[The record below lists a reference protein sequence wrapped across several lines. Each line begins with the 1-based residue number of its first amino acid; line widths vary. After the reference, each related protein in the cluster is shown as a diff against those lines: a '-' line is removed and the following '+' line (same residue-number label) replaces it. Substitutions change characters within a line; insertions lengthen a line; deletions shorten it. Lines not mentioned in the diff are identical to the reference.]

1 MYLKSLVVSL
11 LVFSFSYSQTE
22 SSLICKTVDEFTDE
36 VSYSTVDMM
45 INYEDGGDMSSEG
58 MIGILF
64 LREKNG
70 EIGVSTFYLKVVGIE
85 GCVEEKSTLDIIFDN
100 GEKLKLVNWK
110 DFDCEGKNYFDI
122 PNGKLD
128 LFKSSGIKGYKYTN
142 LRNYDTMISKD
153 NLDDLG
159 KNYIKNTLLELDKI
173 SNGEVVV
180 GVCKE

>member
-11 LVFSFSYSQTE
+11 LVFSFSYSQTD
-22 SSLICKTVDEFTDE
+22 SSLICKTVDEFTDK

-45 INYEDGGDMSSEG
+45 INYEDGGDLSSEG
-58 MIGILF
+58 MIGMLF
-64 LREKNG
+64 LKEEKGN
-70 EIGVSTFYLKVVGIE
+70 IGISTFYVKVVGIE

-100 GEKLKLVNWK
+100 GEKLQLVNWK
-110 DFDCEGKNYFDI
+110 DFNCDGKNYFDI

-128 LFKSSGIKGYKYTN
+128 LFKSSSIKGYKYTN
-142 LRNYDTMISKD
+142 KRNYDTMISKD

-180 GVCKE
+180 GVCKD

>member
-22 SSLICKTVDEFTDE
+22 SSLICKTVDEFTDK

-45 INYEDGGDMSSEG
+45 INYEDGGDLSSEG
-58 MIGILF
+58 MIGMLF
-64 LREKNG
+64 LKEEKGN
-70 EIGVSTFYLKVVGIE
+70 IGISTFYIKVVGIE

-100 GEKLKLVNWK
+100 GEKLQLVNWK
-110 DFDCEGKNYFDI
+110 DFNCDGKNYFDI

-128 LFKSSGIKGYKYTN
+128 LFKSSSIKGYKYTN
-142 LRNYDTMISKD
+142 KRNYDTMISKD

-159 KNYIKNTLLELDKI
+159 KNYIKTHY
-173 SNGEVVV
+173 
-180 GVCKE
+180 